1 MCLFPYFYYLLF
13 IYNWIQLK
21 YQNEILIDIITPFYI
36 IILSPV
42 EEEYIYTEHPAYK
55 DSSTRN
61 YHSMG
66 ITLPIELTTLKVF
79 DNATW
84 RSWIS

>member
-1 MCLFPYFYYLLF
+1 MYIFPYFYYLLF

-21 YQNEILIDIITPFYI
+21 NQNEILIDIITPFYI

-42 EEEYIYTEHPAYK
+42 EEYIHTKHPAYK

-66 ITLPIELTTLKVF
+66 ITVPIELTTLKMF
-79 DNATW
+79 GNGNLK
-84 RSWIS
+84 IS